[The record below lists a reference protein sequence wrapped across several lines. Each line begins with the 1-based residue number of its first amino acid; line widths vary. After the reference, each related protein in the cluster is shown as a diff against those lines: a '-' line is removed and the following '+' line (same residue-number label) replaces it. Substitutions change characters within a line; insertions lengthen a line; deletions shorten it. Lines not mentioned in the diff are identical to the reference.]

1 MKVRYDWETIR
12 AEYEVG
18 ASMGELSRL
27 HGVSKAAISK
37 RARSEG
43 WMQDLSGA
51 VNRLTAAKVN
61 GIVDTVNPVKKAAA
75 LDRAAEQ
82 KAAVIRR
89 HKEEWDRHKA
99 IMDEALANGDFNA
112 AKLAKITAETIN
124 IRQAGERKAWGIVE
138 TDVRPQAAKKS
149 EQDAIRDGIREAFQS
164 VGMDGGQC

>member
-1 MKVRYDWETIR
+1 
-12 AEYEVG
+12 
-18 ASMGELSRL
+18 MGELSRL

-37 RARSEG
+37 RARAEG
-43 WMQDLSGA
+43 WIQDVSGA

-61 GIVDTVNPVKKAAA
+61 GIVNAVNPQKKAEAI
-75 LDRAAEQ
+75 DRAAEQ

-99 IMDEALANGDFNA
+99 IMDAALAEGDFDR

-138 TDVRPQAAKKS
+138 SDVRPAAAQKS
-149 EQDAIRDGIREAFQS
+149 EQDAIRDGVREAFQS
-164 VGMDGGQC
+164 VGL